1 LLILAEI
8 AGARDE
14 LGVSVEA
21 YLKLAEQT
29 RDPRVARRA
38 TEIALYAHNI
48 PAATRAARLWTDT
61 DPDSGEARQVLA
73 GVLANS
79 AEQLDEV
86 QLHLARILAES
97 PEQLRQNML
106 GLNRALARIP
116 DKQVVKSIVDRL
128 TEPYLDHEPSSHF
141 ARAQAA
147 IAVDDHVAASSFV
160 DAALGLEPDW
170 EPAVLLKAQLLAQSE
185 DTGQASVLLADFL
198 QRHPD
203 NRNVRQAYARTLV
216 SMRDFVGARR
226 EFQTL
231 LDATP
236 KDIDLIYA
244 VALVS
249 AQIDDFDTATRLFE
263 QALQAGHA
271 EADTIRLQLGHV
283 AERRSQ
289 YDVALRWYHAV
300 TRGQHYLDAQLR
312 IATTLSRSGKLEE
325 ARAHLQTIEADGDDR
340 RRVLL
345 AEAMLLRDAGRTQ
358 EAYTLV
364 DNALREA
371 PDDEQLL
378 YESAM
383 LAERLDQMNIM
394 EARLRKLIALDPE
407 HSHAHNALG
416 YSLADRG
423 LRLDEAE
430 QLIRRALELTPDDP
444 YILDSLG
451 WVRFRRSDLEG
462 ALEHLKRAYDLSPD
476 PEIAAHLG
484 EVMWA
489 LNQRAQADAVWDEAL
504 RTHPDNQTLTRTVK
518 RLRGQ

>member
-1 LLILAEI
+1 
-8 AGARDE
+8 
-14 LGVSVEA
+14 
-21 YLKLAEQT
+21 
-29 RDPRVARRA
+29 
-38 TEIALYAHNI
+38 
-48 PAATRAARLWTDT
+48 
-61 DPDSGEARQVLA
+61 
-73 GVLANS
+73 
-79 AEQLDEV
+79 
-86 QLHLARILAES
+86 
-97 PEQLRQNML
+97 
-106 GLNRALARIP
+106 
-116 DKQVVKSIVDRL
+116 
-128 TEPYLDHEPSSHF
+128 
-141 ARAQAA
+141 
-147 IAVDDHVAASSFV
+147 
-160 DAALGLEPDW
+160 
-170 EPAVLLKAQLLAQSE
+170 
-185 DTGQASVLLADFL
+185 
-198 QRHPD
+198 
-203 NRNVRQAYARTLV
+203 
-216 SMRDFVGARR
+216 
-226 EFQTL
+226 
-231 LDATP
+231 
-236 KDIDLIYA
+236 
-244 VALVS
+244 
-249 AQIDDFDTATRLFE
+249 
-263 QALQAGHA
+263 
-271 EADTIRLQLGHV
+271 
-283 AERRSQ
+283 
-289 YDVALRWYHAV
+289 
-300 TRGQHYLDAQLR
+300 
-312 IATTLSRSGKLEE
+312 
-325 ARAHLQTIEADGDDR
+325 
-340 RRVLL
+340 
-345 AEAMLLRDAGRTQ
+345 
-358 EAYTLV
+358 V